1 MSDNTPT
8 LGGITHEQTEPATVW
23 TVQHNLHTRT
33 PVLDVLIAVGGE
45 LIKVMPKQVRM
56 VDENTV
62 EIAWSYPTAGRVRV
76 V

>member
-1 MSDNTPT
+1 MSDAQAI
-8 LGGITHEQTEPATVW
+8 GGVTHEQTEPAAVW
-23 TVQHNLHTRT
+23 TVQHNLYTRS
-33 PVLDVLIAVGGE
+33 PVLDVMIEAGGK

-62 EIAWSYPTAGRVRV
+62 EIAWSYPTVGRVRV

>member
-1 MSDNTPT
+1 MSATQT
-8 LGGITHEQTEPATVW
+8 MGGVAHEQTEPADVW
-23 TVQHNLHTRT
+23 VVQHNLHTRS
-33 PVLDVLIAVGGE
+33 PVLDVMIEAGGE

-62 EIAWSYPTAGRVRV
+62 EIAWSYPTVGRVRV

>member
-1 MSDNTPT
+1 MSAVQAI
-8 LGGITHEQTEPATVW
+8 GGITHVQTEPATVW
-23 TVQHNLHTRT
+23 AVQHNLHTRT

-62 EIAWSYPTAGRVRV
+62 EITWSYPTAGRVRV